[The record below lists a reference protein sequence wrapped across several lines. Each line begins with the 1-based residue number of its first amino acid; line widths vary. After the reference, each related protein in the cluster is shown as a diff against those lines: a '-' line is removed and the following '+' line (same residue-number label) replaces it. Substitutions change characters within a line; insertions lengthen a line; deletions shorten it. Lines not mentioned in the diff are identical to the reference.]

1 MNKQKK
7 ICNIKKKR
15 EKKHQV
21 VGGRELEMLGR
32 KGEREEVR
40 GPEVQ
45 IATKWY
51 LTDRRFLKD

>member
-1 MNKQKK
+1 
-7 ICNIKKKR
+7 
-15 EKKHQV
+15 
-21 VGGRELEMLGR
+21 MLGR

>member
-1 MNKQKK
+1 
-7 ICNIKKKR
+7 
-15 EKKHQV
+15 
-21 VGGRELEMLGR
+21 MLGR

-40 GPEVQ
+40 RGPKVQ